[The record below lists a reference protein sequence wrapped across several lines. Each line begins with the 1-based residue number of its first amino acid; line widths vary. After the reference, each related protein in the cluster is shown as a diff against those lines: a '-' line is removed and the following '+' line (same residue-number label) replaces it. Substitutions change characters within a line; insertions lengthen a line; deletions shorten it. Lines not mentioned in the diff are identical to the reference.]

1 MSDLFS
7 GQCRVA
13 EEYTVMTPDR
23 LLPAATLL
31 RIEADTA
38 EQAWQY
44 LRTEPLTILGKPTP
58 S

>member
-1 MSDLFS
+1 
-7 GQCRVA
+7 
-13 EEYTVMTPDR
+13 MTPDR